1 MKTTTFWQGAVVA
14 LALAVAGSIAMAALP
29 LLVTGASAWK
39 LTAAGLT
46 FAYTLYLMSR
56 SAERAGRLVMPALW
70 LLVTAA
76 GWSLLSPAA
85 FALVQAGL
93 MWLVRAL
100 YHHRGFVAAG
110 VDLGLTAFACA
121 AAVWALGT
129 GSYLLTIWCFFLV
142 QALFVWIPEP
152 ATGGHAQ
159 GPAGSA
165 DFEASRRLAA
175 AALKRLATDR

>member
-1 MKTTTFWQGAVVA
+1 M
-14 LALAVAGSIAMAALP
+14 
-29 LLVTGASAWK
+29 
-39 LTAAGLT
+39 
-46 FAYTLYLMSR
+46 
-56 SAERAGRLVMPALW
+56 
-70 LLVTAA
+70 TAA

-93 MWLVRAL
+93 IWLVRAL

-129 GSYLLTIWCFFLV
+129 GSYLVTIWCFFLV

-165 DFEASRRLAA
+165 DFEASRRLAT